1 MVSTD
6 ERQAV
11 EQTATE
17 LLKAQV
23 FAAYQSRKFTAIW
36 ELFEMQIALN
46 TDCEIDNAALR
57 STSYF
62 ECISKD
68 EGFAA
73 QQALEFCNGE
83 METCLAQVQSL
94 AAINA
99 ALVEFVKAEDAWN
112 AHAESGDWD
121 EDDTLYHAMIAAR
134 QRLATD
140 HGIPLPGEGVG
151 S

>member
-1 MVSTD
+1 MTNTTSHLDTKGQETRMVMEPTS
-6 ERQAV
+6 EQA
-11 EQTATE
+11 ATE

-36 ELFEMQIALN
+36 ELFERQIALN
-46 TDCEIDNAALR
+46 TH
-57 STSYF
+57 
-62 ECISKD
+62 
-68 EGFAA
+68 
-73 QQALEFCNGE
+73 LELE
-83 METCLAQVQSL
+83 RVRQQSL
-94 AAINA
+94 CEEICTTLEATNA

-134 QRLATD
+134 QTLATE
-140 HGIPLPGEGVG
+140 HGIPLPGEGV

>member
-1 MVSTD
+1 MTD
-6 ERQAV
+6 TATV
-11 EQTATE
+11 EQAATD

-46 TDCEIDNAALR
+46 TRLELSGIRLAEALNR
-57 STSYF
+57 R
-62 ECISKD
+62 EERI
-68 EGFAA
+68 E
-73 QQALEFCNGE
+73 ALEHLE
-83 METCLAQVQSL
+83 AT
-94 AAINA
+94 NA

-112 AHAESGDWD
+112 VHAESGDWD

-134 QRLATD
+134 QTLATD
-140 HGIPLPGEGVG
+140 HGIPLPGEGVE